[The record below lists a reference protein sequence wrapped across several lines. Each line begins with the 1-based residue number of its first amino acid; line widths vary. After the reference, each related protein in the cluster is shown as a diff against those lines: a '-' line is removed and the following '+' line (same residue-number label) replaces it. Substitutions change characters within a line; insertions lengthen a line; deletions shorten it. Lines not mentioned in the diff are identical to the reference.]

1 MARGKKG
8 RPVNGWLVIDKPA
21 GVGSTPLVA
30 KVRWL
35 LQAQKAGHAGTLDPA
50 ATGVL
55 AIALGEATKTVPYV
69 TDASKGYRFLVR
81 WGASTTTDD
90 AEGAIVETRD
100 LRPTREQIES
110 ALPAFR
116 GLIRQVP
123 PQVSAVR
130 VDGERAYDLAREG
143 VEMELAA
150 RDLLVERLVLVEA
163 PDADTALF
171 EMDCGKG
178 GYVRS
183 IARDLG
189 QALGC
194 LGHVV
199 WLRREWSGPF
209 DAADGLAP
217 TTLDDLTTETLE
229 AALLPVSIA
238 LEGIPRVEA
247 TESGQVRLKNGN
259 AGQVISPP
267 GLQWG
272 ELVQV
277 WRGDDLL
284 ALGRYQGGEVAPER
298 VFNL

>member
-90 AEGAIVETRD
+90 AEGATVETRA
-100 LRPTREQIES
+100 LRPTREQIEA

-150 RDLLVERLVLVEA
+150 RDLLVERLELVDP

-209 DAADGLAP
+209 DANDGLAP
-217 TTLDDLTTETLE
+217 ATLDDLTAETLE
-229 AALLPVSIA
+229 AALLPVGVA